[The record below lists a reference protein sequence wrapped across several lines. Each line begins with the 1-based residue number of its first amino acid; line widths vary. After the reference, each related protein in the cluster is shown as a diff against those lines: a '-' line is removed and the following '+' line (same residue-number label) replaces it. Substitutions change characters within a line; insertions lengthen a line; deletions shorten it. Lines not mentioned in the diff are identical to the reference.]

1 MLAELGGE
9 PGLLDAVAPPEAVL
23 GVERSVTGR
32 RWVWRSADART
43 GLAIAQRLDVPE
55 LVGRLLAARGVGVEA
70 ALDFLEPRLRA
81 LMPDPSCLRDMDQ
94 AADRLAQAVRGG
106 EQVAVFADYDAD
118 GACAGALMLRVL
130 RDLGVPATH
139 YVPDRIKE
147 GYGPNAPAI
156 AALCEAGA
164 TLIICV
170 DCGISAHQALEAAR
184 GRADV
189 VVLDHHKAEGPP
201 PAILATVNP
210 NRLDCDSGLR
220 GLCAAGVCFMAAVAL
235 HRGLRRSGFF
245 ERRTEPPLLEL
256 LDLVATA
263 TVCDVMPLTG
273 LNRALVSQGLR
284 VMARRSRPGVAALL
298 EVAGVRDAPNAQSL
312 GFALGPRINAS
323 GRIGESDLALR
334 LLLEEDPVEARV
346 MAERLD
352 STNRRRQEV
361 EAEVMGTALSM
372 AERGMEAGDPVLLIC
387 GEGWHPG
394 VVGIVAGRVK
404 ERFNRPTLVAGVS
417 DGLAKGSGRSV
428 PGLDLGAA
436 IIAARQAGLLET
448 GGGHAMAAAFSF
460 RIERREAVHAF
471 LKERL
476 SAASALPGAAALVV
490 EGTLSVAGANRLLA
504 EQVARL
510 APFGTG
516 NEEPLFAIRHAR
528 VVRADRVG
536 KEGGTIRLFL
546 EGEGGG
552 RLKAVCFRAK
562 EGPLAELLLKARGT
576 PLHLCGTLRAESWNG
591 AVSTSLHLV
600 DASPA

>member
-1 MLAELGGE
+1 MPGGGLMQA
-9 PGLLDAVAPPEAVL
+9 PGAVL
-23 GVERSVTGR
+23 GVDRSATGR
-32 RWVWRSADART
+32 RWVWRGADDRT
-43 GLAIAQRLDVPE
+43 ALAIAQRLEVPE
-55 LVGRLLAARGVGVEA
+55 LVGRLLAARGIGVEA
-70 ALDFLEPRLRA
+70 AADFLEPRLRA
-81 LMPDPSCLRDMDQ
+81 LMPDPSCLRDMDL
-94 AADRLAQAVRGG
+94 AAERLARAVRAG
-106 EQVAVFADYDAD
+106 ERVVVFADYDAD

-156 AALCEAGA
+156 AALCDAGA
-164 TLIICV
+164 GLIVCV
-170 DCGISAHQALEAAR
+170 DCGISAHAALEAAR

-220 GLCAAGVCFMAAVAL
+220 TLCAAAVCFMAAVAL
-235 HRGLRRSGFF
+235 HRVLRKTGFF
-245 ERRTEPPLLEL
+245 EGRAEPPLLDL

-284 VMARRSRPGVAALL
+284 VMARRGRAGIAALL
-298 EVAGVRDAPNAQSL
+298 DVAGVKDVPSSHSL
-312 GFALGPRINAS
+312 GFGLGPRLNAS

-334 LLLEEDPVEARV
+334 LLLEEDALEARAI
-346 MAERLD
+346 AERLD
-352 STNRRRQEV
+352 TTNRRRQEV

-372 AERGMEAGDPVLLIC
+372 AERGVAAGDPVLLIL

-404 ERFNRPTLVAGVS
+404 EKFNRPALVAGVS
-417 DGLAKGSGRSV
+417 DGMAKGSGRSV

-436 IIAARQAGLLET
+436 IIAARQAGLLVT
-448 GGGHAMAAAFSF
+448 GGGHAMAAGFSF
-460 RIERREAVHAF
+460 RAERQAEVHSF
-471 LKERL
+471 LNERL
-476 SAASALPGAAALVV
+476 AAAADLPGAAALVV
-490 EGTLSVAGANRLLA
+490 EGTLSVAAANTALA
-504 EQVARL
+504 GQVGRL

-516 NEEPLFAIRHAR
+516 NEEPVFAIRHAR
-528 VVRADRVG
+528 VARADRVG
-536 KEGGTIRLFL
+536 KEGATIRLFL

-562 EGPLAELLLKARGT
+562 EGPLAELLLGARGT

-591 AVSTSLHLV
+591 EVSTSLHV
-600 DASPA
+600 QDAARA

>member
-1 MLAELGGE
+1 MTEA
-9 PGLLDAVAPPEAVL
+9 PGAGAAGEAVL
-23 GVERSVTGR
+23 GVSRSATGR
-32 RWVWRSADART
+32 RWVWREGDERA
-43 GLAIAQRLDVPE
+43 GLAIAQRLEVPE
-55 LVGRLLAARGVGVEA
+55 IVGRLLAARGVGVEA
-70 ALDFLEPRLRA
+70 ATDFLEPRLRA
-81 LMPDPSCLRDMDQ
+81 LMPDPSCLRDMD
-94 AADRLAQAVRGG
+94 AAAGRLAEAVRAG
-106 EQVAVFADYDAD
+106 EKVAVFADYDAD
-118 GACAGALMLRVL
+118 GACAGALMVRVL

-156 AALCEAGA
+156 AALCDAGA
-164 TLIICV
+164 RLIVCV

-210 NRLDCDSGLR
+210 NRLDCNSGLR
-220 GLCAAGVCFMAAVAL
+220 GLCAAAVCFMAAVAL
-235 HRGLRRSGFF
+235 HRTLRKAGFF
-245 ERRTEPPLLEL
+245 ASRAEPPLLDL

-273 LNRALVSQGLR
+273 LNRALVAQGLR
-284 VMARRSRPGVAALL
+284 VMARRGRPGIAALL
-298 EVAGVRDAPNAQSL
+298 EVAGVKDAPTAYSL
-312 GFALGPRINAS
+312 GFGIGPRLNAS

-334 LLLEEDPVEARV
+334 LLLEEDPLEARTR
-346 MAERLD
+346 AESLD
-352 STNRRRQEV
+352 ATNRRRQEV
-361 EAEVMGTALSM
+361 EAEVLGSALAM
-372 AERGMEAGDPVLLIC
+372 AEMQVAEGRPVLLIL

-404 ERFNRPTLVAGVS
+404 ERFNRPALVAGVS

-448 GGGHAMAAAFSF
+448 GGGHAMAAGFSF
-460 RIERREAVHAF
+460 RAERLEAVRAF
-471 LKERL
+471 LEDRL
-476 SAASALPGAAALVV
+476 ARAAELPDAAALVL
-490 EGTLSVAGANRLLA
+490 EGTLSVAAANTTLA

-516 NEEPLFAIRHAR
+516 NEEPFFAIRRAR

-562 EGPLAELLLKARGT
+562 EGPLADLLLRSRGL
-576 PLHLCGTLRAESWNG
+576 PLHLCGALRAESWNG
-591 AVSTSLHLV
+591 EVSACLHV
-600 DASPA
+600 QDAAPA